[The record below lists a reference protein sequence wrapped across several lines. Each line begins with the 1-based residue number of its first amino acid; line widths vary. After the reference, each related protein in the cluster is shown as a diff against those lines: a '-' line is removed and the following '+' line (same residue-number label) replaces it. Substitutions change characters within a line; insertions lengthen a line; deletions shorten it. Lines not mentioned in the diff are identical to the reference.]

1 MKVNGIVNQLRKL
14 AAECEEESVQLPLEM
29 VNVIDH
35 GYPDE
40 EWSYVS
46 VQKVLQY
53 ISDMLEK

>member
-1 MKVNGIVNQLRKL
+1 MKVNDIVNQLRKL
-14 AAECEEESVQLPLEM
+14 AAECEDESVQLPLEM